1 MKPFIHE
8 RSDFKDLISALGV
21 TLNIADELIEKDY
34 WLMHALWGLRE
45 LNLGYELKG
54 GTSLSK
60 GWNCIDRF
68 SEDID
73 ILIQTDGIED
83 VPKGKNHTK
92 AVQVEKRKKYFE
104 SIFKKITITG
114 FSNVSRDTNFDDE
127 LFRNIGIRLH
137 YPKLFGSIEGLKDG
151 ILLEIGFDQTT
162 PNEEKKISSWVLD
175 KAASTELAKDIKDN
189 RVNKVKCYAP
199 EYTFVE
205 KLQTI
210 STKFRQQQEK
220 HDMPVNFLRHYYDV
234 NQLLKLERV
243 QKFIGTVDYFEHK
256 KKRFREKDEQ
266 DLTKNEAFIL
276 SDPTVRKKY
285 NDDFLKSKDLYF
297 KDQPSF
303 DSFLAD
309 LKPWL
314 SKL

>member
-1 MKPFIHE
+1 MKPFIHD
-8 RSDFKDLISALGV
+8 RPDFKDLLSALG
-21 TLNIADELIEKDY
+21 LELSIADELIEKDY

-45 LNLGYELKG
+45 LNLSYELKG

-60 GWNCIDRF
+60 GWSCIDRF

-73 ILIQTDGIED
+73 ILIQTDGID
-83 VPKGKNHTK
+83 QVPKGKNHTK
-92 AVQVEKRKKYFE
+92 PSHVEKRKEYFDG
-104 SIFKKITITG
+104 IFKKIAIPG
-114 FSNVSRDTNFDDE
+114 FSSVARDTLFDDKQ
-127 LFRNIGIRLH
+127 FRNIGIRLY
-137 YPKLFGSIEGLKDG
+137 YPKLFGSVDGLKDG
-151 ILLEIGFDQTT
+151 ILLEVGFDQTT
-162 PNEEKKISSWVLD
+162 PNDKKQVSSWVLN
-175 KAASTELAKDIKDN
+175 KAAKTEIMKDLRDN
-189 RVNKVKCYAP
+189 RIDDVKCYLP

-220 HDMPVNFLRHYYDV
+220 QDMPVNFLRHYYDV
-234 NQLLKLERV
+234 SQLLKLDRV
-243 QKFIGTVDYFEHK
+243 QQFIGTVAYNEHK
-256 KKRFREKDEQ
+256 QKRFRENDEQ

-276 SDPTVRKKY
+276 SDPGVRKKY

-297 KDQPSF
+297 KSQPSF
-303 DSFLAD
+303 DGFLAD

>member
-1 MKPFIHE
+1 MKPFVHD
-8 RSDFKDLISALGV
+8 RPDFRDLLSALGLELSI
-21 TLNIADELIEKDY
+21 TDELIEKDY

-45 LNLGYELKG
+45 LNLAYELKG

-60 GWNCIDRF
+60 GWGCIDRF

-73 ILIQTDGIED
+73 ILIQADGIED
-83 VPKGKNHTK
+83 VPQGKNHTK
-92 AVQVEKRKKYFE
+92 STQVEKRKEYFE
-104 SIFKKITITG
+104 GILKKISIPG
-114 FSNVSRDTNFDDE
+114 FSSVVRDTLFDDKQ
-127 LFRNIGIRLH
+127 FRNIGIRLH
-137 YPKLFGSIEGLKDG
+137 YPKLFGSVEGLKDG

-162 PNEEKKISSWVLD
+162 PNEKKLISSWVLD
-175 KAASTELAKDIKDN
+175 KATTTSVMKDILDN
-189 RVNKVKCYAP
+189 RITDVKCYVP

-220 HDMPVNFLRHYYDV
+220 QDMPVNFLRHYYDV
-234 NQLLKLERV
+234 SQLLKLERV
-243 QKFIGTVDYFEHK
+243 KKFIGSKAYMEHK
-256 KKRFREKDEQ
+256 QKRFRENDEQ

-276 SDPTVRKKY
+276 SDPDVRKKY
-285 NDDFLKSKDLYF
+285 NADFLKSKDLYF
-297 KDQPSF
+297 KGQPNF
-303 DSFLAD
+303 DGFLAD